1 MNNITELQGEKT
13 VASLAKRLL
22 ADPSKDTPKTT
33 QSEME
38 AALLRLNPEL
48 DQIKDLPKGTAIV
61 VPGEF
66 ALAPDESTTPAHTLA
81 SDLLAQAE
89 KAVAHLQATIKAG
102 TDEFAAQS
110 AQVQTWL
117 KGNQAKQLAKE
128 SPQLKEIFSS
138 AAAAAKAAP
147 KELTATVTATT
158 KALDQVAEQV
168 SVFRITNLRANAT
181 TTASSASV
189 TSARLAPK

>member
-1 MNNITELQGEKT
+1 MNNIAELQGEKT

-61 VPGEF
+61 VPNDF
-66 ALAPDESTTPAHTLA
+66 ALAPDQSVTPAQSLT

-89 KAVAHLQATIKAG
+89 KAVAHLQATIKAR

-117 KGNQAKQLAKE
+117 KGDQAKQLAKE
-128 SPQLKEIFSS
+128 SPELKEIFSS

-147 KELTATVTATT
+147 KELTATVTAAT

-168 SVFRITNLRANAT
+168 RVFRITNVRANAT
-181 TTASSASV
+181 ALASSA
-189 TSARLAPK
+189 TSAAPRAPK

>member
-1 MNNITELQGEKT
+1 MNNIAEIQGEKT

-48 DQIKDLPKGTAIV
+48 DQIGDLPKGTVVV
-61 VPGEF
+61 VPDTF
-66 ALAPDESTTPAHTLA
+66 ALAPDESVTPAQSLA
-81 SDLLAQAE
+81 NDLLDQAE
-89 KAVAHLQATIKAG
+89 KAVANLQATIKAR
-102 TDEFAAQS
+102 TREFAAQS

-117 KGNQAKQLAKE
+117 KGDQAKQLAKQ
-128 SPQLKEIFSS
+128 SPELKEIFSS
-138 AAAAAKAAP
+138 AAAAAKAVP

-168 SVFRITNLRANAT
+168 KVFRITNIRGNANQ
-181 TTASSASV
+181 SASQ
-189 TSARLAPK
+189 LP